1 MLWMARTSGEM
12 AGTLL
17 ILNLLNLLKTLE
29 LVFELFKNGQI
40 RDRLTSRNKFQN
52 SVWN

>member
-1 MLWMARTSGEM
+1 MLWRARTSGEM
-12 AGTLL
+12 AGALF
-17 ILNLLNLLKTLE
+17 LLNFLKTLE